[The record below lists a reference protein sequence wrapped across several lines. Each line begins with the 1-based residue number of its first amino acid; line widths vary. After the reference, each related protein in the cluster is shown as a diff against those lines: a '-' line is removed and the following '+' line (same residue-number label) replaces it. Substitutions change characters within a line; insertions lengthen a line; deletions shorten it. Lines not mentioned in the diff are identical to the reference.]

1 MRLRESPVNART
13 NKVGKNE
20 KSFYLKE
27 GFVFHKIECIED
39 IEIVLF
45 GKNKGIVDEGVKRS
59 SSGNMVV

>member
-1 MRLRESPVNART
+1 VHAQI

-27 GFVFHKIECIED
+27 GFIFHEIKCIED

-45 GKNKGIVDEGVKRS
+45 GKNKGIVDEGVERS